1 MTKQWIY
8 GMTPEAFGEKLKKR
22 QLFDGLLAGV
32 TVLLNILLALF
43 RTDSTHTWFLLVNIA
58 TDIACGVYL
67 VYDLSFNCGPKKRL
81 LKMNSRMKEK
91 LSGVITEI
99 EPHTTRYADLDCYC
113 VKLDK
118 RRTFLPA
125 DTLQLEVGS
134 QVELTLSGNVILEVA
149 K

>member
-8 GMTPEAFGEKLKKR
+8 GMTPEDFGEKLKKR
-22 QLFDGLLAGV
+22 QLFDGALAGA
-32 TVLLNILLALF
+32 TLLLNILFVLF
-43 RTDSTHTWFLLVNIA
+43 RSDSTHTWFLLANIV

-67 VYDLSFNCGPKKRL
+67 VYDLSFRCAPQKRL
-81 LKMNSRMKEK
+81 LKLNMRMKET

-99 EPHTTRYADLDCYC
+99 EPYTTRYAKLDCYC
-113 VKLDK
+113 VKLDR

-125 DTLQLEVGS
+125 GTLELEVGT

-149 K
+149 Q

>member
-8 GMTPEAFGEKLKKR
+8 GMSPEAFAARLKKR
-22 QLFDGLLAGV
+22 QLFDALLAGIPL
-32 TVLLNILLALF
+32 LLNILLVLF
-43 RTDSTHTWFLLVNIA
+43 RTDNTHTWFMLVNIV

-67 VYDLSFNCGPKKRL
+67 VYDLSFNCAPQRRL
-81 LKMNSRMKEK
+81 LKLNDRMKETFC
-91 LSGVITEI
+91 GVITQI
-99 EPHTTRYADLDCYC
+99 EPYTTRYANLDCYC

-125 DTLQLEVGS
+125 GTLHLEVGT

>member
-8 GMTPEAFGEKLKKR
+8 GMTPEAFAGKLKKR
-22 QLFDGLLAGV
+22 QITDGLIGGI
-32 TVLLNILLALF
+32 TFLLNILLVLL
-43 RTDSTHTWFLLVNIA
+43 RTDSTHTWFLLVNII
-58 TDIACGVYL
+58 TDIVCGVYL
-67 VYDLSFNCGPKKRL
+67 VYDLSINCGPLWRL
-81 LKMNSRMKEK
+81 LKLSSRMRETVC
-91 LSGVITEI
+91 GVITEI
-99 EPHTTRYADLDCYC
+99 EPYTTRYANLDCYC

-125 DTLQLEVGS
+125 GTLHLEVGT